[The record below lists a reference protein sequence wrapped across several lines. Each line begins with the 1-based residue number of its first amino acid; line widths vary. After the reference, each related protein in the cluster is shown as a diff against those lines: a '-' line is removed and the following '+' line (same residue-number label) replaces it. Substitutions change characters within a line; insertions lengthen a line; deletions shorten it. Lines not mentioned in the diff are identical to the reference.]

1 VPLPKVCF
9 AGERGGYKNT
19 IDLTRFKMIE
29 NEMDLHGTKF
39 LSI

>member
-1 VPLPKVCF
+1 MVKV
-9 AGERGGYKNT
+9 KT

-39 LSI
+39 LDYIWG